1 MAAQRGSSRAI
12 QVGIYT
18 RISKDDEA
26 EGLGVARQEED
37 CRLHCAA
44 RGWEV
49 ARVYEDNDLSAY
61 KRRTVRPEFRQMLED
76 LKAGRIDGV
85 VAWDIDRFT
94 RQPRELEAWID
105 EYEDAERRKR
115 HLVFDSVSASD
126 IDLSTENGRFI
137 ARIKVAIANKSSA
150 DTSRRTKRK
159 HLELAA
165 QGKLP
170 GGRAPYGWNR
180 EDRRTLVLE
189 EAENLRKAVKDFL
202 GGNRWASIAREWRD
216 KGVRS
221 HSGGL
226 FDDSKIKRML
236 MNPRICGYRM
246 HQGELFLDERGEPV
260 VGDWEPIVTTDDW
273 HLLMEKVRRESE
285 GRDVRDYAT
294 KYLLSG
300 IARCGRCG
308 VKMRAFPSYRKS
320 KTSSQFRY
328 ACPGKNDGG
337 CGGVARA
344 GEPVDRLIRNAVFVS
359 SDKEFAKV
367 RERPSKWTKEEQLV
381 SLERDM
387 AEFRQAWQERHMSA
401 ARYIALTEDLEKQI
415 AELHRERALHCAE
428 AATFSADPIDVR
440 ERWEKLT
447 IEQQRAAVLK
457 VFRAVII
464 KPASNGPIFDP
475 MDIEPVLR

>member
-1 MAAQRGSSRAI
+1 MAARRGASGVI

-49 ARVYEDNDLSAY
+49 AKVYEDNDLSAY
-61 KRRTVRPEFRQMLED
+61 RRKTVRPEFRQMLED

-115 HLVFDSVSASD
+115 RLVFDSVSASD

-137 ARIKVAIANKSSA
+137 ARIKVTIANKSSA
-150 DTSRRTKRK
+150 DTSKRTKRK

-165 QGKLP
+165 KGKLP
-170 GGRAPYGWNR
+170 GGRAPYGWSR
-180 EDRRTLVLE
+180 EDRRTLVQE

-202 GGNRWASIAREWRD
+202 GGIRWASIAREWRD
-216 KGVRS
+216 KGVKS
-221 HSGGL
+221 HTGGI

-246 HQGELFLDERGEPV
+246 HQGELFLDKSGAPV
-260 VGDWEPIVTTDDW
+260 VGDWEPIITPDDW
-273 HLLMEKVRRESE
+273 YLLTEKVKRESE
-285 GRDVRDYAT
+285 GRAVRDNAT

-308 VKMRAFPSYRKS
+308 TKMRAFPSYRKS
-320 KTSSQFRY
+320 KTSSQFKY

-344 GEPVDRLIRNAVFVS
+344 GEPVDRLIRNAVFLS
-359 SDKEFAKV
+359 SDKALANV
-367 RERPSKWTKEEQLV
+367 RERVSEWTKGEQLAY
-381 SLERDM
+381 LERDM
-387 AEFRQAWQERHMSA
+387 AEFKQAWQEKRMSA

-415 AELHRERALHCAE
+415 AELLRERALHRAE
-428 AATFSADPIDVR
+428 AVTLAASPIDIR
-440 ERWEKLT
+440 GRWETLA

-475 MDIEPVLR
+475 ADIEPVLR

>member
-1 MAAQRGSSRAI
+1 MTAQGGPSGAI
-12 QVGIYT
+12 RVGIYT

-49 ARVYEDNDLSAY
+49 AKVYEDNDLSAY
-61 KRRTVRPEFRQMLED
+61 KRRTVRPEFRQMLQD

-115 HLVFDSVSASD
+115 HLVFDSVSATD

-137 ARIKVAIANKSSA
+137 ARIKVAIANKTSA
-150 DTSRRTKRK
+150 DTSKRTKRK
-159 HLELAA
+159 HLELATK
-165 QGKLP
+165 GKLP

-180 EDRRTLVLE
+180 EDRRTLVPE
-189 EAENLRKAVKDFL
+189 EAENLRKAVRDFVS
-202 GGNRWASIAREWRD
+202 GIRWASIARDWRD
-216 KGVRS
+216 RGVRS
-221 HSGGL
+221 HSGGV

-236 MNPRICGYRM
+236 VNPRICGYRM
-246 HQGELFLDERGEPV
+246 HQGEVFLDESGAPV
-260 VGDWEPIVTTDDW
+260 VGDWEPIITPDDW
-273 HLLMEKVRRESE
+273 YLLMEKVKRESE
-285 GRDVRDYAT
+285 GRVPRDNAT

-308 VKMRAFPSYRKS
+308 TRMRAFPSYRKS
-320 KTSSQFRY
+320 KTSSQFKY

-337 CGGVARA
+337 CGGVARV
-344 GEPVDRLIRNAVFVS
+344 GEPVDRLVRNAVFLS
-359 SDKEFAKV
+359 SDKALANL
-367 RERPSKWTKEEQLV
+367 RERVPEWAKEEELAA
-381 SLERDM
+381 LERDM
-387 AEFRQAWQERHMSA
+387 AEFKQAWQEKRMSA

-415 AELHRERALHCAE
+415 AELHRERAVHRAE
-428 AATFSADPIDVR
+428 AATFSVGPIGVR
-440 ERWEKLT
+440 ERWEGLT
-447 IEQQRAAVLK
+447 IEQQRAAVLE

-475 MDIEPVLR
+475 ADIEPVLR

>member
-1 MAAQRGSSRAI
+1 MAARRGSSGAV

-37 CRLHCAA
+37 CRLRCAA

-61 KRRTVRPEFRQMLED
+61 KRKTVRTEFRQMLED

-94 RQPRELEAWID
+94 RRPRELEAWID
-105 EYEDAERRKR
+105 EYEDAGRRKR
-115 HLVFDSVSASD
+115 RLVFDSVSASD

-137 ARIKVAIANKSSA
+137 ARIKVTIADKSSA

-159 HLELAA
+159 HLELAT

-180 EDRRTLVLE
+180 EDRRTLVPE
-189 EAENLRKAVKDFL
+189 EAENLRKAVRDFL
-202 GGNRWASIAREWRD
+202 DGVRWASIARAWRA

-221 HSGGL
+221 HSGGV

-246 HQGELFLDERGEPV
+246 HQGELFLDEHGAPV
-260 VGDWEPIVTTDDW
+260 VGDWEPIVTPDEW
-273 HLLMEKVRRESE
+273 YLLMEKVRKESE
-285 GRDVRDYAT
+285 GRTARDYAT

-308 VKMRAFPSYRKS
+308 AKMRAFPSYRKS
-320 KTSSQFRY
+320 KTSSRFRY

-344 GEPVDRLIRNAVFVS
+344 GEPVDSLIRNAVFLS
-359 SDKEFAKV
+359 SDKASAQV
-367 RERPSKWTKEEQLV
+367 RERAPEWTKEGRLT

-387 AEFRQAWQERHMSA
+387 AEFKQAWQERRMSA

-415 AELHRERALHCAE
+415 AELHRERALHRAE
-428 AATFSADPIDVR
+428 GVAFEVGPIDIR
-440 ERWEKLT
+440 DRWEKLT
-447 IEQQRAAVLK
+447 IEQRRAAVLK
-457 VFRAVII
+457 VFRAVIV
-464 KPASNGPIFDP
+464 KPASNGRIFDP
-475 MDIEPVLR
+475 ADIEPVLR

>member
-1 MAAQRGSSRAI
+1 M
-12 QVGIYT
+12 GIYT

-26 EGLGVARQEED
+26 EGLGVARQEQD
-37 CRLHCAA
+37 CRLYCAA

-49 ARVYEDNDLSAY
+49 AKVYEDNDLSAY
-61 KRRTVRPEFRQMLED
+61 KRKTVRPEFRQMLED

-105 EYEDAERRKR
+105 EYEEAERRR
-115 HLVFDSVSASD
+115 RRLVFDSVSASD

-137 ARIKVAIANKSSA
+137 ARIKVTIANKSSA

-165 QGKLP
+165 QGRLP

-180 EDRRTLVLE
+180 EDRRTLVPD
-189 EAENLRKAVKDFL
+189 EAEHLRKAAADFL
-202 GGNRWASIAREWRD
+202 GGVRWASISREWRD
-216 KGVRS
+216 KGIRS
-221 HSGGL
+221 HSGGY

-246 HQGELFLDERGEPV
+246 HQGELFLDEHGEPV
-260 VGDWEPIVTTDDW
+260 IGDWEPVITPDQW
-273 HLLMEKVRRESE
+273 HLLMDKIRRESE
-285 GRDVRDYAT
+285 GQVVRDYAT

-308 VKMRAFPSYRKS
+308 AKMRAFPSYRKS
-320 KTSSQFRY
+320 KTSQFRY

-344 GEPVDRLIRNAVFVS
+344 GERVDRLIRNAVFIS
-359 SDKEFAKV
+359 SDRALANV
-367 RERPSKWTKEEQLV
+367 HERAPEWTKEEELA
-381 SLERDM
+381 SLEGDM
-387 AEFRQAWQERHMSA
+387 REFKQAWQEKRMSA

-415 AELHRERALHCAE
+415 VELHRERDLHRAE
-428 AATFSADPIDVR
+428 AAAFTTGPIDIR

-464 KPASNGPIFDP
+464 KPASSGPIFDP
-475 MDIEPVLR
+475 ADIEPVLR

>member
-1 MAAQRGSSRAI
+1 MAARRGSSGAI
-12 QVGIYT
+12 QVGVYT
-18 RISKDDEA
+18 RIGKGDEA
-26 EGLGVARQEED
+26 EGSGVVRQEED

-49 ARVYEDNDLSAY
+49 AKVYEDNDLSAY

-85 VAWDIDRFT
+85 VVWDIDRFT

-105 EYEDAERRKR
+105 EYEEAERRNR
-115 HLVFDSVSASD
+115 RLVFDSVSASD
-126 IDLSTENGRFI
+126 MDLSTENGRFI
-137 ARIKVAIANKSSA
+137 ARIKVTIANQSSA

-180 EDRRTLVLE
+180 DDRRTLVPE

-202 GGNRWASIAREWRD
+202 GGIRWASIAREWRD

-221 HSGGL
+221 HSGGF

-236 MNPRICGYRM
+236 TNPRICGYRM

-260 VGDWEPIVTTDDW
+260 VGDWEPIVPAGDW
-273 HLLMEKVRRESE
+273 YLLTEKVRRESE
-285 GRDVRDYAT
+285 GRATRDNAT

-308 VKMRAFPSYRKS
+308 TKMRAFPSYRKS
-320 KTSSQFRY
+320 KTSSQFKY
-328 ACPGKNDGG
+328 ACPGRNDGG

-344 GEPVDRLIRNAVFVS
+344 GEPVDRLVRNAVFLS
-359 SDKEFAKV
+359 SDKALANV
-367 RERPSKWTKEEQLV
+367 RERAPEWAEEEQLA

-387 AEFRQAWQERHMSA
+387 AEFKQAWQQKRMSA

-415 AELHRERALHCAE
+415 AELHRERALHRAE
-428 AATFSADPIDVR
+428 AAAFSAGPIDIR

-447 IEQQRAAVLK
+447 IEQQRAAVIK

-475 MDIEPVLR
+475 TDIEPVLR

>member
-1 MAAQRGSSRAI
+1 MAARRGAPGAV

-26 EGLGVARQEED
+26 EGLGVARQEQD

-44 RGWEV
+44 RGWAV
-49 ARVYEDNDLSAY
+49 AKVYEDNDLSAY
-61 KRRTVRPEFRQMLED
+61 KRKTVRPEFRQMLED

-85 VAWDIDRFT
+85 VVWDIDRFT

-105 EYEDAERRKR
+105 EYEEGERRKR
-115 HLVFDSVSASD
+115 RLVFDSVSASD
-126 IDLSTENGRFI
+126 IDLSTENGRFV
-137 ARIKVAIANKSSA
+137 ARIKVTIANKSSA

-180 EDRRTLVLE
+180 EDRRTLVPE

-202 GGNRWASIAREWRD
+202 DGVRWATIAREWRD
-216 KGVRS
+216 QGVRS
-221 HSGGL
+221 HSGGF

-246 HQGELFLDERGEPV
+246 HQGELFLDEHGEPV
-260 VGDWEPIVTTDDW
+260 AGDWEPIISPDEW
-273 HLLMEKVRRESE
+273 YLLMEKIRRESE
-285 GRDVRDYAT
+285 GRTVRDYAT

-308 VKMRAFPSYRKS
+308 TKMRAFPSYRKS

-344 GEPVDRLIRNAVFVS
+344 GEPVDRLIRNAVFLS
-359 SDKEFAKV
+359 SDKALANVQARAPE
-367 RERPSKWTKEEQLV
+367 WTKEEQLA
-381 SLERDM
+381 SLEGDM
-387 AEFRQAWQERHMSA
+387 AEFKRAWQEKRMSA

-415 AELHRERALHCAE
+415 AELHRERALYRAE
-428 AATFSADPIDVR
+428 AATYVAGPIDIR

-457 VFRAVII
+457 VFRAIII

-475 MDIEPVLR
+475 ADIEPVLR

>member
-1 MAAQRGSSRAI
+1 MTARRGSSGGV

-61 KRRTVRPEFRQMLED
+61 KRKTVRPEFRRMLED

-137 ARIKVAIANKSSA
+137 ARIKVTVADKSSA
-150 DTSRRTKRK
+150 DTSKRTKRK

-165 QGKLP
+165 KGKLP
-170 GGRAPYGWNR
+170 GGRAPYGWDR
-180 EDRRTLVLE
+180 EDRRTLVPE

-202 GGNRWASIAREWRD
+202 DGIRWASIARAWRD
-216 KGVRS
+216 KGIRS
-221 HSGGL
+221 HSGGF

-246 HQGELFLDERGEPV
+246 HRGELFLDEQGAPV
-260 VGDWEPIVTTDDW
+260 AGDWEPVITPQEW
-273 HLLMEKVRRESE
+273 YLLMEKIRKESE
-285 GRDVRDYAT
+285 GRAARDYAT

-308 VKMRAFPSYRKS
+308 TKMRAFPSYRKS

-344 GEPVDRLIRNAVFVS
+344 GEPVDRLVRNAVFIS
-359 SDKEFAKV
+359 SDKALATV
-367 RERPSKWTKEEQLV
+367 PERAPAWTKEEDLA

-387 AEFRQAWQERHMSA
+387 AEFKQAWQAKRLSA

-415 AELHRERALHCAE
+415 ADLQRERAVHRAE
-428 AATFSADPIDVR
+428 AATIAAGPIDIR
-440 ERWEKLT
+440 ERWEELT

-457 VFRAVII
+457 VFRAIII
-464 KPASNGPIFDP
+464 KPSSNGPIFDP
-475 MDIEPVLR
+475 ADIEPVLR

>member
-1 MAAQRGSSRAI
+1 MAARRGSSGAI

-49 ARVYEDNDLSAY
+49 AKVYEDNDLSAY
-61 KRRTVRPEFRQMLED
+61 KRKTVRPEFRQMLED

-137 ARIKVAIANKSSA
+137 ARIKVTVANKSSA
-150 DTSRRTKRK
+150 DTSKRTKRK
-159 HLELAA
+159 HLELASK
-165 QGKLP
+165 GKLP

-180 EDRRTLVLE
+180 EDRRTLVPE

-202 GGNRWASIAREWRD
+202 GGIRWASIAREWRD
-216 KGVRS
+216 KGVKS
-221 HSGGL
+221 HSGGF

-246 HQGELFLDERGEPV
+246 HQAELFLDESGEPV
-260 VGDWEPIVTTDDW
+260 VGDWEPIITPDDW
-273 HLLMEKVRRESE
+273 YLLTEKVKRESE
-285 GRDVRDYAT
+285 GRVPRDNAT

-308 VKMRAFPSYRKS
+308 TKMRAFPSYRKS
-320 KTSSQFRY
+320 KTSSQFKY

-344 GEPVDRLIRNAVFVS
+344 GEPVDRLIRNAVFIS
-359 SDKEFAKV
+359 SDKALASV
-367 RERPSKWTKEEQLV
+367 RERAPEWTKEEQLA
-381 SLERDM
+381 SLEMDM
-387 AEFRQAWQERHMSA
+387 AEFKQAWQEKRMSA
-401 ARYIALTEDLEKQI
+401 SRYIALTEDLEKQI
-415 AELHRERALHCAE
+415 AELHRERALHRAE
-428 AATFSADPIDVR
+428 IATFAAGPIDIR
-440 ERWEKLT
+440 GRWESLA

-475 MDIEPVLR
+475 ADIEPVLR

>member
-1 MAAQRGSSRAI
+1 MAARQGSSGAI

-61 KRRTVRPEFRQMLED
+61 KRKTVRPEFRQMLED

-94 RQPRELEAWID
+94 RQPRDLEAWID

-126 IDLSTENGRFI
+126 IDLSTEDGRFI
-137 ARIKVAIANKSSA
+137 ARIRVTIANKSSA
-150 DTSRRTKRK
+150 DTSKRTKRK

-165 QGKLP
+165 KGKLP

-180 EDRRTLVLE
+180 EDRRTLVPD
-189 EAENLRKAVKDFL
+189 EAENLRKAVRDFL
-202 GGNRWASIAREWRD
+202 GGVRWASIAREWRD

-221 HSGGL
+221 HSGGV

-236 MNPRICGYRM
+236 VNPRICGYRM
-246 HQGELFLDERGEPV
+246 HQGELFLDEHGAPV
-260 VGDWEPIVTTDDW
+260 VGDWEPIVTPDEW
-273 HLLMEKVRRESE
+273 YLLMEKVRKESE
-285 GRDVRDYAT
+285 GRTARDYAT

-308 VKMRAFPSYRKS
+308 AKMRAFPSYRKS

-328 ACPGKNDGG
+328 ACPGRNDGG

-344 GEPVDRLIRNAVFVS
+344 GEPVDRLIRSAVFLS
-359 SDKEFAKV
+359 SDKALAHV
-367 RERPSKWTKEEQLV
+367 RQRAPEWTKEEHLA
-381 SLERDM
+381 SLESDM
-387 AEFRQAWQERHMSA
+387 AEFKQAWQEKRMSA
-401 ARYIALTEDLEKQI
+401 TRYIVLTEDLEKQI
-415 AELHRERALHCAE
+415 AELHRERSLHRAE
-428 AATFSADPIDVR
+428 VATFEVRPVDIR

-457 VFRAVII
+457 VFRAVVV

-475 MDIEPVLR
+475 GDIEPVLR